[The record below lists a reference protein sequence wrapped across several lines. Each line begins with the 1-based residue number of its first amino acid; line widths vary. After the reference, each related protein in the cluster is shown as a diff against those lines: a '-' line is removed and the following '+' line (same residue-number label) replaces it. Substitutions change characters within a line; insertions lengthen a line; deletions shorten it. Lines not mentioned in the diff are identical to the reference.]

1 MQQADSSMV
10 HLKGLWSVFL
20 KHSSHKNVQEQEI
33 ILISTD
39 GSNETTSMNMKSFF
53 SVRLEL

>member
-10 HLKGLWSVFL
+10 HLKGLWPVFL

-39 GSNETTSMNMKSFF
+39 GSNETTSMYMKSCF
-53 SVRLEL
+53 L

>member
-10 HLKGLWSVFL
+10 HLKGLWPVFL
-20 KHSSHKNVQEQEI
+20 NHSSHKNVQEQEI

-39 GSNETTSMNMKSFF
+39 GSNETTSMYMKSCF
-53 SVRLEL
+53 L